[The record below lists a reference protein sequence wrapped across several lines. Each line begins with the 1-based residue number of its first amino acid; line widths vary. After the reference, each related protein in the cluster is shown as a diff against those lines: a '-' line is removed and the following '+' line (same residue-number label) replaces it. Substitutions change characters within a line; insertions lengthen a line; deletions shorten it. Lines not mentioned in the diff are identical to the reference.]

1 MAILAVVVSMSSCG
15 GGSSFEGDV
24 KKFGNMR
31 CKDQQL
37 KAKDQSDEKV
47 KKELEDLQKE
57 METYGDEMSKKYEKD
72 KDNKEMEAK
81 ADKIMKDIMDKCK

>member
-1 MAILAVVVSMSSCG
+1 M
-15 GGSSFEGDV
+15 
-24 KKFGNMR
+24 
-31 CKDQQL
+31 
-37 KAKDQSDEKV
+37 
-47 KKELEDLQKE
+47 EDLQKE